1 MNNVLSDIFEE
12 TMRRERHTATTF
24 TTGEEFECFFRR
36 SNDNLNKHDTMVMY
50 YRVNAPIRVG
60 TLIKFRGYTYIAL
73 NRETVENSVY
83 YKSVIIRTNG
93 TVNTHS
99 LSVVN
104 LPFYSDGINNNNAT
118 NSTHLS
124 IIDGDAELLTE
135 DNSLSRKL
143 KINDL
148 LNVWK
153 RTLKITN
160 LFFIDNICHIIVKI
174 NSDITPNVGYK
185 AVLSALSSLHVKP
198 GDTDKITS
206 IMYINDAKVEDA
218 TIFYESSNEQVATI
232 DKNGNIEYLTDG
244 MVFFIATWTEQGI
257 SAKTDTVTVTS
268 EQTDD
273 NVTIYMDSIS
283 EIYNGLKSDFSC
295 YAVKNGLRDDNIAVS
310 IRVENLSGSINQEA
324 YIKLIKISKLSN
336 GKYQIFVDN
345 SNMVYRTFDLVA
357 TTEGHDHDAETRQT
371 IKVKSF
377 L

>member
-124 IIDGDAELLTE
+124 IIDGNAEVLTE
-135 DNSLSRKL
+135 DNASSRNLSV
-143 KINDL
+143 NDL
-148 LNVWK
+148 FNEWGRTWK
-153 RTLKITN
+153 ISN
-160 LFFIDNICHIIVKI
+160 LFYVDGFCHIILEV
-174 NSDITPNVGYK
+174 NANVTPTYEYK
-185 AVLSALSSLHVKP
+185 VVLSPLTSVHVMQ
-198 GDTDKITS
+198 GDTDS
-206 IMYINDAKVEDA
+206 IKATAYINDEISNS
-218 TIFYESSNEQVATI
+218 TIEYSSSNEEVAKI
-232 DKNGNIEYLTDG
+232 DVDGNIEYVGDG
-244 MVFFIATWTEQGI
+244 EVSFTATWIEQSV
-257 SAKTDTVTVTS
+257 SATTDIVSVQS
-268 EQTDD
+268 KPESDD
-273 NVTIYMDSIS
+273 VTIYM
-283 EIYNGLKSDFSC
+283 EKLEEVYNGFESDFSC
-295 YAVKNGLRDDNIAVS
+295 YALKGGVRDDGIPVAIKAENVRGVS
-310 IRVENLSGSINQEA
+310 NQTA
-324 YIKLIKISKLSN
+324 YLKYIKISNLGN
-336 GKYQIFVDN
+336 GKFEVLADN
-345 SNMVYRTFDLVA
+345 LNMLGKTFDLVA
-357 TTEGHDHDAETRQT
+357 YNAEYSVENRQN
-371 IKVKSF
+371 IKVVSLF
-377 L
+377 